1 MSLKDC
7 TSAAEVIENYRKVR
21 ARTSTWTPPPPPEP
35 APPPPQLEWEW
46 VDRPCRRVINT
57 VAEYFG
63 VTPHQLV
70 SERRRKRDV
79 LLRSIAI
86 YLARELTD
94 LSLPQIGHRFGDRD
108 HSTVSHAIKS
118 IREELPDNAVLA
130 QTVANLRALII
141 ERGQP

>member
-21 ARTSTWTPPPPPEP
+21 ARTSTWTPPPPPP
-35 APPPPQLEWEW
+35 APPPQPEWEW
-46 VDRPCRRVINT
+46 VDRPCRRIINT
-57 VAEYFG
+57 VAKYFG
-63 VTPHQLV
+63 VTPHQLT

-94 LSLPQIGHRFGDRD
+94 LSLPQLGHRFGDRD
-108 HSTVSHAIKS
+108 HSTIAHAVKS
-118 IREELPDNAVLA
+118 IREELPHNAILA
-130 QTVANLRALII
+130 QTVANLRALI
-141 ERGQP
+141 ERGQS